1 MKPAP
6 LRIRAAP
13 LAPSRRRV
21 SFLLME
27 RSRRPATSLLA
38 RKRARPHDPAQ
49 AEDLRADPQAGALGG
64 LMVDDETDQAVA
76 HLDLQDAAGPRE
88 ALRLAHRQDAPS
100 THAAEEAARILRSG
114 GADEE
119 DLAGTEIA
127 GMTDALD
134 LDRPSLHSLAGE
146 EGVER
151 RAERVLPDDGHDE
164 RRARIGERLRRPLD
178 ELGDGIDEVGLD
190 LRRHLGW
197 QIGVGRAG
205 TRPDRGRESE
215 RHEEGRPER
224 RPADPGRPSADAWSP
239 QTPPPK

>member
-21 SFLLME
+21 SFFLME
-27 RSRRPATSLLA
+27 RSRSPATSLLA
-38 RKRARPHDPAQ
+38 RNRARPHDPAQ
-49 AEDLRADPQAGALGG
+49 AEDLRADPQTGALGG

-76 HLDLQDAAGPRE
+76 HLDLQDAAGPGE
-88 ALRLAHRQDAPS
+88 ALRLAHRQDAPP
-100 THAAEEAARILRSG
+100 TQAAEEAAQIPRPG

-119 DLAGTEIA
+119 DFTGTEIA
-127 GMTDALD
+127 GMSDALD
-134 LDRPSLHSLAGE
+134 LDRPSLHRLAGE

-151 RAERVLPDDGHDE
+151 RAERVLPDDGDDE

-178 ELGDGIDEVGLD
+178 ELGHGIDEVGLD
-190 LRRHLGW
+190 LRRHGGW
-197 QIGVGRAG
+197 QLGAGRSCP
-205 TRPDRGRESE
+205 RPDRGRESK
-215 RHEEGRPER
+215 RHEEDRPDR
-224 RPADPGRPSADAWSP
+224 YPADPGRPSSDAWSP